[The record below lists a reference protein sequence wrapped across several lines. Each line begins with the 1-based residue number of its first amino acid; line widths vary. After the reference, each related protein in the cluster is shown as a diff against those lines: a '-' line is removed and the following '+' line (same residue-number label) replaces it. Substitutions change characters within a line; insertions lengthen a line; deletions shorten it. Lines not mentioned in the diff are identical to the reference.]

1 MTSARVIDVPVL
13 IVGGGPA
20 GLCASILLSRHGIES
35 LLVEKH
41 PGTSI
46 YPRATGINIRSM
58 EIFRSLGLQA
68 EIGRASFKAEPRI
81 AFSSVLTDAEPN
93 LSPSFHPD
101 HLDVSPAAWTS
112 CSQKELEPILLRAAR
127 SDRLAQLMFGTELLS
142 FDETS
147 NGITAQI
154 GDRMTGR
161 LREVQCRY
169 LIAADGSKSPVR
181 EGLGVRMLGP
191 GVLNHNISIHF
202 SAHLE
207 RHMPLGPNFLH
218 FVQNE
223 DVTGMFVA
231 TDGRS
236 RWVFA
241 IPYDPEHGESAG
253 ALTAERAVDLVRKGA
268 GVAGLD
274 VEVVGIVPWR
284 MEADCAERWRVGN
297 VFLAGDAA
305 HRMTPAGGLGMN
317 TAIQDVHNLCW
328 KLAAVLQ
335 GWAGADVLD
344 TYEAERRPVA
354 QQNVQ
359 RSVALITGAGGA
371 GDRSALDFDL
381 GSTYE
386 STAVFAGTEAARA
399 TAEYIPVA
407 RPGSRAPHVWLSAG
421 RDRLSTLD
429 VFGPRLTLLAGP
441 GDEAWRMDAIE
452 IAAELGVKMQY
463 RTAACSGTDRHKWE
477 AAYGVAE
484 GGAVLIRPDGHVA
497 WRRASA
503 VPDPAGELRLVLNS
517 VLGLRRDS
525 RVAAPHSRR
534 LSATA

>member
-1 MTSARVIDVPVL
+1 
-13 IVGGGPA
+13 
-20 GLCASILLSRHGIES
+20 
-35 LLVEKH
+35 
-41 PGTSI
+41 
-46 YPRATGINIRSM
+46 
-58 EIFRSLGLQA
+58 
-68 EIGRASFKAEPRI
+68 
-81 AFSSVLTDAEPN
+81 
-93 LSPSFHPD
+93 
-101 HLDVSPAAWTS
+101 
-112 CSQKELEPILLRAAR
+112 
-127 SDRLAQLMFGTELLS
+127 MFGTELLS

-147 NGITAQI
+147 DGITAHIDDLVNGQ
-154 GDRMTGR
+154 RR
-161 LREVQCRY
+161 AVRCRY
-169 LIAADGSKSPVR
+169 MIAADGSKSLVR
-181 EGLGVRMLGP
+181 ERLRVRMLGP

-218 FVQNE
+218 FVQNK

-231 TDGRS
+231 T
-236 RWVFA
+236 
-241 IPYDPEHGESAG
+241 
-253 ALTAERAVDLVRKGA
+253 
-268 GVAGLD
+268 
-274 VEVVGIVPWR
+274 
-284 MEADCAERWRVGN
+284 ERWRVGS

-386 STAVFAGTEAARA
+386 STAVFAGREPARA
-399 TAEYIPVA
+399 TGEYIPVA

-421 RDRLSTLD
+421 RDRVSTLD
-429 VFGPRLTLLAGP
+429 VFGPRFTLLAGP
-441 GDEAWRMDAIE
+441 GDEVWRMAAIE
-452 IAAELGVKMQY
+452 IAAELGVKLQY
-463 RTAACSGTDRHKWE
+463 RTAACSGTDRAKWE

-497 WRRASA
+497 WRRAAA

-525 RVAAPHSRR
+525 RMAAPHS
-534 LSATA
+534 LLAAS